1 MTTWQVK
8 TTENQLR
15 KIDKAAQ
22 TQGPQFLVEQAKM
35 TAVLLSNDCDESL
48 TKKSKILYDFLI
60 HSPLAEA
67 EDVSFERDK
76 SLTREVSI

>member
-8 TTENQLR
+8 TTEHQLR

-48 TKKSKILYDFLI
+48 TK
-60 HSPLAEA
+60 
-67 EDVSFERDK
+67 
-76 SLTREVSI
+76 